1 MGLSKRIKRLKKALN
16 DLEDDDIFE
25 CDKDGKA
32 IIEVGAENY
41 DDIFSPYCYKGGDT
55 LSSELVEYLK
65 KQSGTIPIDY
75 DLNIRFNVKD
85 ADDKKRREIQM
96 AVKENY
102 EIEVLG
108 VQQKIRSLNIKGWIF
123 VLIGILF
130 TATFLTLSYFLKL
143 SEPYTYL
150 IDILS
155 WVFVWEGVR
164 ALLIDRNDLKAT
176 ELKLLRLASAKV
188 TIKEFEA
195 Y

>member
-1 MGLSKRIKRLKKALN
+1 MGIIKRIKNLKKQLD
-16 DLEDDDIFE
+16 DLEDDDFFE

-55 LSSELVEYLK
+55 LSSELVEYLN
-65 KQSGTIPIDY
+65 KQSGTISLDY
-75 DLNIRFNVKD
+75 DLNIRFNVKN
-85 ADDKKRREIQM
+85 ADDRKRREIQM

-108 VQQKIRSLNIKGWIF
+108 IEQKLRALNIKGS
-123 VLIGILF
+123 VLIMIGALF
-130 TATFLTLSYFLKL
+130 MAI
-143 SEPYTYL
+143 YL
-150 IDILS
+150 IMINFLSINFTYFVDILS
-155 WVFVWEGVR
+155 WIFVWEGLS
-164 ALLIDRNDLKAT
+164 ALMIDKNHLKTT
-176 ELKLLRLASAKV
+176 ELRLLRLASAKV

>member
-1 MGLSKRIKRLKKALN
+1 MTLKNRLKNLKQQLN

-25 CDKDGKA
+25 CDKDGRA

-65 KQSGTIPIDY
+65 KQSGTIPLDY
-75 DLNIRFNVKD
+75 DLNIRFNVKN
-85 ADDKKRREIQM
+85 ADEQKRKEIQM

-102 EIEVLG
+102 EIDVLG
-108 VQQKIRSLNIKGWIF
+108 IEQKIHGLNIMAFSLISIGVLFMVAYLILINF
-123 VLIGILF
+123 VPIS
-130 TATFLTLSYFLKL
+130 A
-143 SEPYTYL
+143 TYL
-150 IDILS
+150 IDILA
-155 WVFVWEGVR
+155 WVFIWEGVR
-164 ALLIDRNDLKAT
+164 AFMMDKN
-176 ELKLLRLASAKV
+176 ELKIAELKSLRLASAKV

>member
-1 MGLSKRIKRLKKALN
+1 MGIIKRIKNLKKQLD
-16 DLEDDDIFE
+16 DLEDDDFFE

-55 LSSELVEYLK
+55 LSSELVEYLN
-65 KQSGTIPIDY
+65 KQSGTIPLDY
-75 DLNIRFNVKD
+75 DLNIRFNVKN
-85 ADDKKRREIQM
+85 ADDRKRREIQM

-108 VQQKIRSLNIKGWIF
+108 IEQKLRALNIKGS
-123 VLIGILF
+123 VLIMIGALF
-130 TATFLTLSYFLKL
+130 MAI
-143 SEPYTYL
+143 YL
-150 IDILS
+150 IMINFLSINFTYFVDILS
-155 WVFVWEGVR
+155 WIFVWEGLS
-164 ALLIDRNDLKAT
+164 ALMIDKNHLKTT
-176 ELKLLRLASAKV
+176 ELRLLRLASAKV